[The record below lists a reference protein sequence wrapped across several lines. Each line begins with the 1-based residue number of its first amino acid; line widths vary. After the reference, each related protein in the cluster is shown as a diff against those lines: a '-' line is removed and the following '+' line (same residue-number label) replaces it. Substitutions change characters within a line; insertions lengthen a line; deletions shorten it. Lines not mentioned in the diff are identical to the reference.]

1 MYCMK
6 CGKKVP
12 EKQAF
17 CDSCL
22 AVMDAYPVK
31 KETHVLLPNRDTPV
45 VSKKSPVRKR
55 VLSTEERLTRAKK
68 VIQWL
73 SLTLAAVVLA
83 LFLSVG
89 LLIETI
95 TPESHP
101 GAIGQN
107 YSTTDAARN
116 RD

>member
-22 AVMDAYPVK
+22 AVMEQYPVK
-31 KETHVLLPNRDTPV
+31 KETHVLLPVREVPV
-45 VSKKSPVRKR
+45 TSKKSPVRRK
-55 VLSTEERLTRAKK
+55 VLSAEERLTRARK

-73 SLTLAAVVLA
+73 SLSLAAVILA

-89 LLIETI
+89 LLVETI
-95 TPESHP
+95 TPKTHS

-107 YSTTDAARN
+107 YSTTDTSKN